1 MKKKKIKVFYTDK
14 QVCMKDIAE
23 KSYSKSPLKPKL
35 LMEYLNNNGFK
46 DNLDIVD
53 DFKPFTPDIFKI
65 AHTEEY
71 VNNFFNGVGN
81 CEANGL
87 PWSKELAES
96 VKYTNSSLYN
106 AIKYACENPDTMTFS
121 PTSGFHHAMP
131 YGGAGFCTFSG
142 QVIASVK
149 LYREFG
155 LKGAYFDLDGHFGNS
170 IEDSRDFV
178 SDLDDAIIMNV
189 NPKSSGLDY
198 LVDLA
203 NNLRDLAVLIE
214 AGYIDYVVWAH
225 GADSHKWDQ
234 LGHQLST
241 EEWIEASQM
250 FYSTIR
256 NLEKDLGKSI
266 PVILTLFG
274 GYRDDHYESVLSLH
288 TSDIR
293 EGLSILSEVN
303 IPYKTI
309 VLPEEYF
316 LKQLYNTLKRK

>member
-1 MKKKKIKVFYTDK
+1 VKNKKIKVFYTDK
-14 QVCMKDIAE
+14 QVCVQDIAS

-35 LMEYLNNNGFK
+35 LMEYLHNNGFE

-53 DFKPFTPDIFKI
+53 DFKPFTPNIFKI
-65 AHTEEY
+65 AHTEQY
-71 VNNFFNGVGN
+71 VADFFSGTGY
-81 CEANGL
+81 CGANGL

-96 VKYTNSSLYN
+96 VKYTNSSLYH
-106 AIKYACENPDTMTFS
+106 AIKYACQNPDTMTFS

-131 YGGAGFCTFSG
+131 HGGAGFCTFSG

-149 LYREFG
+149 LYRELG
-155 LKGAYFDLDGHFGNS
+155 MRGAYFDLDGHYGNS
-170 IEDSRDFV
+170 IGDSKEFV

-189 NPKSSGLDY
+189 NPKGTSIDY
-198 LVDLA
+198 LKDLA
-203 NNLRDLAVLIE
+203 DNLRDLAALIR

-250 FYSTIR
+250 FYSTIK
-256 NLEKDLGKSI
+256 NLEQDLGKSI

-274 GYRDDHYESVLSLH
+274 GYRDDDYESVLSLH

-293 EGLSILSEVN
+293 EGLSILCDVD
-303 IPYKTI
+303 IQYTTR
-309 VLPEEYF
+309 V
-316 LKQLYNTLKRK
+316 LKRKYLIRRVV